1 MTTFSIYLR
10 QAALFGLAC
19 FFVSKQLNGATG
31 FFANGVLVYSRLLS
45 CEKEFYDFVA
55 ISLCG
60 GKDYFLEKTICSKDY
75 RLKEQTRLAIYER
88 GYPRKFIKEVTP
100 VKRRSNSPRS
110 FRPATLFLKGRQSP
124 AFSLTPRTIYHCA
137 MMGKRKQAI

>member
-1 MTTFSIYLR
+1 LGGGKFILQT
-10 QAALFGLAC
+10 
-19 FFVSKQLNGATG
+19 K
-31 FFANGVLVYSRLLS
+31 
-45 CEKEFYDFVA
+45 FYDFVA

-100 VKRRSNSPRS
+100 VKRKSSPPLL
-110 FRPATLFLKGRQSP
+110 FRPLTQFLKGRHSP
-124 AFSLTPRTIYHCA
+124 AFSFTPCTIYHPA
-137 MMGKRKQAI
+137 MTRKAKAGNLTARLGLIEMALI